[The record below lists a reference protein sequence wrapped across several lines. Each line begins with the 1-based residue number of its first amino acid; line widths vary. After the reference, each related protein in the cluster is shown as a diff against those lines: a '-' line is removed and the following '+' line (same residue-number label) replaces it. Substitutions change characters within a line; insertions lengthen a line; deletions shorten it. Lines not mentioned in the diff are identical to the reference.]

1 MDDVEP
7 DEDRMDARRRHNRR
21 MAELDREIAEAAA
34 RAATGERKREVTE
47 IPVAPQFARAAAKC
61 GQDAEELWI
70 DRMKARYGYEP

>member
-7 DEDRMDARRRHNRR
+7 DDDRMDARRRHNRR
-21 MAELDREIAEAAA
+21 MQELDREIAEAAA

-47 IPVAPQFARAAAKC
+47 IPVSPQFARAAAKC
-61 GQDAEELWI
+61 GQDAEELWT